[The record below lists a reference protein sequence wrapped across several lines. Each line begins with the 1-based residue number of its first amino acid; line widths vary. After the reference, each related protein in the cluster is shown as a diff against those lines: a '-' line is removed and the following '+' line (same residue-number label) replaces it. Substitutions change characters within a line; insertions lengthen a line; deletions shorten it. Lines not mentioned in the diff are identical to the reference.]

1 MPRRYGIRR
10 IIYEVDFDSLVPIDT
25 GHESLGIRI
34 RLAKFMYLE
43 LLKIKISSKRSI
55 LTHSNFRN
63 ICTEYIK
70 GI

>member
-34 RLAKFMYLE
+34 RLAKYMYLE
-43 LLKIKISSKRSI
+43 LLSV
-55 LTHSNFRN
+55 LTLRVITGEF
-63 ICTEYIK
+63 
-70 GI
+70 